1 MRRRYVH
8 DGAASGW
15 QLMGCVISLMSTFK
29 LVSATGN
36 SRRQSR
42 TPKKFR
48 MHLSAAASSPGFVD
62 DVHASLAPVPQALA
76 LPCEQTLLQAKMPGM
91 MQPLATAL
99 HSELSCLFVH
109 SMLQTVRRPA
119 NARRCKAAARN
130 AGHGRRTARRARVG
144 HGTATDGR
152 KARRRIGGRLQTG
165 LLPVCMRSTQFDP
178 STLRLQIQVGL
189 RASCHVRTA
198 RGREAETPASTQ
210 DSCCEGTRSVCIQPK
225 TMVLFR
231 RRLLIN
237 HDGSVRVSNAL
248 AARLGSA
255 AKSSCDCFSMATS
268 LLDCLSRLL

>member
-1 MRRRYVH
+1 MSARRSSICAAFALVLAVAHLCFHAAFLVGSQTRSTEHVPQVTVRNADVRKLAVAPAGASGMRRRYVH

-109 SMLQTVRRPA
+109 SMLQTVDGLQMRGDARQLRVTPVMVGAQRGGLVWDTERPQM
-119 NARRCKAAARN
+119 
-130 AGHGRRTARRARVG
+130 AGKRV
-144 HGTATDGR
+144 A
-152 KARRRIGGRLQTG
+152 G
-165 LLPVCMRSTQFDP
+165 LAVAC
-178 STLRLQIQVGL
+178 
-189 RASCHVRTA
+189 
-198 RGREAETPASTQ
+198 
-210 DSCCEGTRSVCIQPK
+210 
-225 TMVLFR
+225 
-231 RRLLIN
+231 
-237 HDGSVRVSNAL
+237 
-248 AARLGSA
+248 RLGFCQFA
-255 AKSSCDCFSMATS
+255 
-268 LLDCLSRLL
+268 